1 MKEEMAAVENE
12 LKTMTEE
19 MAAKEEV
26 EARKEVATKK
36 EEEEEEAKRPKEGT
50 KDMAVRWM
58 KDGGLGCSK
67 GHPV

>member
-36 EEEEEEAKRPKEGT
+36 EEEEAKMPKEGT
-50 KDMAVRWM
+50 KDMAARWM